1 VCSNRGERAGRP
13 QQQSRVRLAFKHFGT
28 GSRSSHLI
36 STQSV
41 FLSPFIPT
49 DIHLFIFFLFF
60 IFFLPEFIYFSYGI
74 ASIAGADENLLKKK
88 KKPHRVKRPGSPPP
102 PPYLPNLSKFKRNY
116 EISNFSFGFNQKE
129 ITSGMDSYLFGYILI
144 QCSSYF
150 SLSLTCSSLFSEIIF
165 PEVG

>member
-1 VCSNRGERAGRP
+1 
-13 QQQSRVRLAFKHFGT
+13 VRN
-28 GSRSSHLI
+28 
-36 STQSV
+36 
-41 FLSPFIPT
+41 
-49 DIHLFIFFLFF
+49 
-60 IFFLPEFIYFSYGI
+60 
-74 ASIAGADENLLKKK
+74 ENLLKKK
-88 KKPHRVKRPGSPPP
+88 KKKPHREKARKSPH
-102 PPYLPNLSKFKRNY
+102 PYLPNLSKFKRNY